1 MHNVRRPQTMF
12 RLLPALVTAVL
23 VTASASA
30 QVPLHLPALDRSLP
44 PRAEAIYQGLAARV
58 DARVAMDVATFMAPL
73 WRLAGNPAFEQS
85 QQQILNR
92 LSAAGMTPR
101 YESFPNSGMGW
112 EERKGTLRLGGPD
125 GEVLLSREAH
135 RVALA
140 LNSFSTASGGTTL
153 RLV

>member
-1 MHNVRRPQTMF
+1 MPR
-12 RLLPALVTAVL
+12 PALAIAAAVL
-23 VTASASA
+23 VSVTLHGQSA
-30 QVPLHLPALDRSLP
+30 LHLPALDRALP
-44 PRAEAIYQGLAARV
+44 PRAETIYRQLSERV
-58 DARVAMDVATFMAPL
+58 DAKVAMDVATFMAPM

-85 QQQILNR
+85 QQQIFDR

-135 RVALA
+135 RIALA
-140 LNSFSTASGGTTL
+140 IKIGRAH
-153 RLV
+153 V